1 MQEQQTA
8 RKTLQGQYISLEGK
22 KVLIT
27 GGTTGIGREIARML
41 AAEGAGVLIFGRDEK
56 AMNEAL
62 EDIRASASGSD
73 PVGFTADVATEDG
86 IKKIF
91 SEVDANGGIDILV
104 NNAAIGYQG
113 VMEGNYQEL
122 QYIVNVNI
130 LGYLACTQE
139 AAKRME
145 AAGTRG
151 QIIFIGS
158 MSADTRE
165 PKSSVYVATKSSI
178 QGFAVAVRK
187 ELNPKGISVSL
198 IEPGAV
204 DTDMQEQS
212 AEEKLKKIE
221 AEEMLMAEDIAEAVL
236 FVVTRPERCDVV
248 EMKIRPHK
256 QLI

>member
-41 AAEGAGVLIFGRDEK
+41 AAEGAGVLIFGRDES

-73 PVGFTADVATEDG
+73 PVGFTADVATEEG

-91 SEVDANGGIDILV
+91 SEVDANGGIDVLI
-104 NNAAIGYQG
+104 NNAALGYQG
-113 VMEGNYQEL
+113 IMEGKYEDW
-122 QYIVNVNI
+122 QYILNVNM
-130 LGYLACTQE
+130 LGYLACTHE

-145 AAGTRG
+145 SAGGKG

-158 MSADTRE
+158 MSADTRDA
-165 PKSSVYVATKSSI
+165 KSSVYVATKSGI
-178 QGFAVAVRK
+178 QGFAEAARK
-187 ELNPKGISVSL
+187 ELNPKGIRISL

-204 DTDMQEQS
+204 DTDMQEQP

-221 AEEMLMAEDIAEAVL
+221 AQEMLMAEDIAEAVL
-236 FVVTRPERCDVV
+236 FVITRPERCDVV
-248 EMKIRPHK
+248 DMKIRPHK